1 MIFTRKTYLRIY
13 FYFLILFICCTFD
26 KSGKIQTILFFLVMN
41 IYVGNLS
48 FKASEQDI
56 QDLFAPFGDVSSA
69 RIIKDKFT
77 GRSRGFAIVEMND
90 DSSAN
95 AAISALHEKTFMDR
109 NLVVNEARPREN
121 NSSSNNRGG
130 GGGFNRGGGGGRRY

>member
-1 MIFTRKTYLRIY
+1 
-13 FYFLILFICCTFD
+13 
-26 KSGKIQTILFFLVMN
+26 MN

-48 FKASEQDI
+48 FRASEQDVEN
-56 QDLFAPFGDVSSA
+56 LFTQFGEVSSA

-90 DSSAN
+90 DSAANSAI
-95 AAISALHEKTFMDR
+95 AALHEKEFMER

-121 NSSSNNRGG
+121 N
-130 GGGFNRGGGGGRRY
+130 GGGGRNFNNNNKGRGRY

>member
-1 MIFTRKTYLRIY
+1 
-13 FYFLILFICCTFD
+13 
-26 KSGKIQTILFFLVMN
+26 MN

-48 FKASEQDI
+48 FRASEQDV
-56 QDLFAPFGDVSSA
+56 QDLFTQHGEVSSA

-95 AAISALHEKTFMDR
+95 AAIAALHEKEFMER

-121 NSSSNNRGG
+121 NGG
-130 GGGFNRGGGGGRRY
+130 GGNFNRGGGGGNDRRY

>member
-1 MIFTRKTYLRIY
+1 
-13 FYFLILFICCTFD
+13 
-26 KSGKIQTILFFLVMN
+26 MN

-48 FKASEQDI
+48 FKASEQDVEN
-56 QDLFAPFGDVSSA
+56 LFTQFGDVSSA
-69 RIIKDKFT
+69 RIIKDKYT

-95 AAISALHEKTFMDR
+95 AAISALHEKSFMER

-121 NSSSNNRGG
+121 N
-130 GGGFNRGGGGGRRY
+130 GGGFSRGNDRNNGGGNRRY

>member
-1 MIFTRKTYLRIY
+1 VVSNLYLCTVTAVFNSNSDKQIFR
-13 FYFLILFICCTFD
+13 
-26 KSGKIQTILFFLVMN
+26 QMN

-48 FKASEQDI
+48 FKASEQDVEN
-56 QDLFAPFGDVSSA
+56 LFTQFGDVSSA
-69 RIIKDKFT
+69 RIIKDKYT

-95 AAISALHEKTFMDR
+95 AAISALHEKSFMER

-121 NSSSNNRGG
+121 NGGSG
-130 GGGFNRGGGGGRRY
+130 GGGFNRGGGDRNNGGGNRRY

>member
-1 MIFTRKTYLRIY
+1 
-13 FYFLILFICCTFD
+13 
-26 KSGKIQTILFFLVMN
+26 MN

>member
-1 MIFTRKTYLRIY
+1 
-13 FYFLILFICCTFD
+13 
-26 KSGKIQTILFFLVMN
+26 MN

-48 FKASEQDI
+48 FRASEQDLES
-56 QDLFAPFGDVSSA
+56 LFAQYGEVSSA

-95 AAISALHEKTFMDR
+95 SAISALHEKEFMQR

-121 NSSSNNRGG
+121 NGG
-130 GGGFNRGGGGGRRY
+130 GNFNRGGNNRRY

>member
-1 MIFTRKTYLRIY
+1 
-13 FYFLILFICCTFD
+13 
-26 KSGKIQTILFFLVMN
+26 MN

-48 FKASEQDI
+48 FRASEQDLES
-56 QDLFAPFGDVSSA
+56 LFAQYGEVSSA

-90 DSSAN
+90 DTSAN
-95 AAISALHEKTFMDR
+95 SAISALHEKDFMQR

-121 NSSSNNRGG
+121 NGGGNGG
-130 GGGFNRGGGGGRRY
+130 GGNFNRGGNNRRY

>member
-1 MIFTRKTYLRIY
+1 
-13 FYFLILFICCTFD
+13 
-26 KSGKIQTILFFLVMN
+26 MN

-48 FKASEQDI
+48 FRASEQDVEN
-56 QDLFAPFGDVSSA
+56 LFAQYGEVSSA

-90 DSSAN
+90 NSSAN
-95 AAISALHEKTFMDR
+95 AAISALHEKDFMER

-121 NSSSNNRGG
+121 NGG
-130 GGGFNRGGGGGRRY
+130 GGNFNRGGGNSRRY